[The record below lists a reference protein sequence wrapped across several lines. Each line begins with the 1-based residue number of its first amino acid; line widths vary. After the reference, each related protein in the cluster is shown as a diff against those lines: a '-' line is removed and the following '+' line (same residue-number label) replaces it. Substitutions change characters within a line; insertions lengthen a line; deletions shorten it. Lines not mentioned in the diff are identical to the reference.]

1 MNEIDLLK
9 SRLKDLANK
18 SYKQNIYTYSGFLTP
33 VELVCLDEIRD
44 EIAFVD
50 YETFGGYELAERQ
63 MVGFGSLR
71 MFGYE
76 GVWPMKIIKV
86 EPLIDK
92 FADELSHRDFLGA
105 IMNLGIERNVFG
117 DILVKDGKRAYIFAT
132 ESIAEFIMDNL
143 TKIKHTNVK
152 TSMLDV
158 VVSRNDSSDAVTSD
172 GSENAGG
179 VGYAMDLLE
188 DLKPTLV
195 DMDVIVASPRFDAI
209 VGGAIKVSRNEALNL
224 FKAKKVTLNGRLS
237 ERNSMSLKDGDIF
250 SIRGY
255 GKFKFCGSG
264 NETRKGRVYVK
275 LKKYV

>member
-33 VELVCLDEIRD
+33 AELVCLDELRE
-44 EIAFVD
+44 EIAFAD
-50 YETFGGYELAERQ
+50 YETFGGYEMAERQ
-63 MVGFGSLR
+63 MVGFGSDR

-76 GVWPMKIIKV
+76 GVWPLKIIKV

-92 FADELSHRDFLGA
+92 FADDLSHRDFLGA

-152 TSMLDV
+152 TSLFDV
-158 VVSRNDSSDAVTSD
+158 VVNSDKSD
-172 GSENAGG
+172 EADACDGENAGG
-179 VGYAMDLLE
+179 VVCNMDFLE

-209 VGGAIKVSRNEALNL
+209 VGGATKVSRSEALNL
-224 FKAKKVTLNGRLS
+224 FKAKKITLNGRLC

-255 GKFKFCGSG
+255 GKFKFCGAG
-264 NETRKGRVYVK
+264 NETRKGRVYVN
-275 LKKYV
+275 LQRYV